1 MTIIQQ
7 LLTGKDGETNDLGRW
22 SWVICM
28 GAVLLHDAYQLYRN
42 VPVEVKD
49 LAIALSAVAA
59 AHGIAIGAKGHTEPQ

>member
-28 GAVLLHDAYQLYRN
+28 GAVLLHDAFQLYRN
-42 VPVEVKD
+42 IPVDVRD

-59 AHGIAIGAKGHTEPQ
+59 AHGIAIGAKSHTEPQ